1 MGIRHRRPHS
11 ARHGFVAVTPIFL
24 KNPAAAWRSI
34 SELPCSIFLSPYPS
48 GNSFEHP
55 RMYFL
60 SVSVHSNR
68 QPSVS
73 ISGFRAN
80 RGIQRLPW
88 PPRLLWH
95 PAPPVAFISQLSA
108 RIERDLIHFSARI
121 PLRLSVPSRT
131 ASTPLLSIS
140 RYPTI
145 PPVSC
150 VLLRYSCASQGVSP
164 DVSHSTLPPA
174 PALPKQA
181 AVGTRSPQS
190 RVVAVDAVDSEA
202 SQFEWAFPT
211 SLVIA

>member
-1 MGIRHRRPHS
+1 MRID
-11 ARHGFVAVTPIFL
+11 I
-24 KNPAAAWRSI
+24 
-34 SELPCSIFLSPYPS
+34 ELPCSIFLSPYPS

-68 QPSVS
+68 QPSLS

-95 PAPPVAFISQLSA
+95 PAPPMAFISQLSA
-108 RIERDLIHFSARI
+108 QIERDLIHFSARI
-121 PLRLSVPSRT
+121 PLRLSAPSRT

-145 PPVSC
+145 PPASR
-150 VLLRYSCASQGVSP
+150 VLLRYSCASQGVSWH
-164 DVSHSTLPPA
+164 VSRPSKLSTLPKPKFSFSGRYLCALQDGFYA
-174 PALPKQA
+174 PSKDP
-181 AVGTRSPQS
+181 R
-190 RVVAVDAVDSEA
+190 RNNCE
-202 SQFEWAFPT
+202 
-211 SLVIA
+211 